1 MNFNTERRPFI
12 MPVKENVVDNIDV
25 YDIFLG
31 VFALGLFA
39 IFGLVTIDIVF
50 DIRIF

>member
-1 MNFNTERRPFI
+1 MDFNIERRASI
-12 MPVKENVVDNIDV
+12 MPVEENVVDNIDV

-39 IFGLVTIDIVF
+39 IFGLVVIYIVF

>member
-1 MNFNTERRPFI
+1 

-31 VFALGLFA
+31 LFALGLF
-39 IFGLVTIDIVF
+39 GLVVIHIVF